1 MKNRFVF
8 RKDRA
13 TLVVNGTSILI
24 DDFKDIFSSSGKII
38 DGEKD
43 LIYVTRLS
51 KVEIIELIEKFKS
64 SKETKE

>member
-8 RKDRA
+8 RKDGD
-13 TLVVNGTSILI
+13 TLVINGTSILI

-38 DGEKD
+38 DGENH

-51 KVEIIELIEKFKS
+51 RTEIIELVEKFAN
-64 SKETKE
+64 SKETTV